1 MLIRNS
7 QVFILVFDVT
17 DDHYLENLDPFVDI
31 AYTTYDEERVVSIF
45 CGNKI
50 DLADPSYDRSSVI
63 DSLNERFGDRMR
75 NMRVLFT
82 SALTGEGISDI
93 IPSIFDDSANLF
105 CGCNDNTNK
114 LWTVWYLEL

>member
-1 MLIRNS
+1 MYCRGAHA
-7 QVFILVFDVT
+7 FILVFDVT
-17 DDHYLENLDPFVDI
+17 DDQYLENLDPFVDVV
-31 AYTTYDEERVVSIF
+31 YRTCDQERVVSIF

-63 DSLNERFGDRMR
+63 DSLNQRFGDRIR

-93 IPSIFDDSANLF
+93 VPSIFEDSATCF
-105 CGCNDNTNK
+105 CDCNDNTNK
-114 LWTVWYLEL
+114 